1 VFSREEFDDY
11 AKWRHYDE
19 KGQER
24 ILLTTTEL
32 LDLVIE
38 HGMQLGRPTDPSASS
53 LIIELI
59 RADNLSLGR
68 RRDIALTIAS
78 MISRGV
84 YPFILICRVDVIT
97 SQSDERILD
106 NGISFDVANDNA
118 KDRTS
123 RIWTLFD
130 YVFLETGISLFGYA
144 G

>member
-1 VFSREEFDDY
+1 
-11 AKWRHYDE
+11 
-19 KGQER
+19 
-24 ILLTTTEL
+24 
-32 LDLVIE
+32 
-38 HGMQLGRPTDPSASS
+38 
-53 LIIELI
+53 
-59 RADNLSLGR
+59 
-68 RRDIALTIAS
+68 